1 MQSEQHASDLS
12 APASAPVSDHSTGGF
27 VRVRGAR
34 ENNLRNVDVDV
45 PRDAIVA
52 FTGVSG

>member
-1 MQSEQHASDLS
+1 MQHNKQASNVPFLT
-12 APASAPVSDHSTGGF
+12 PDHPTDGF

-45 PRDAIVA
+45 PWDAIVA
-52 FTGVSG
+52 LSPPDSSAIR